1 MYILPEKSRNQK
13 KMLGQFFTPEPVAE
27 YMAQLM
33 DVSRYSGKEIRCLD
47 AGAGSGRLSM
57 ALLSAIFSSMDTF
70 PAAIG
75 LDLYE
80 ADLGLKNTL
89 IENMEKLSLTAKMHG
104 IKFMYHIFFCDYLCS
119 EDTERYDLAI
129 MNPPYK
135 KIGKSEVTG
144 KGFDTILSGQPN
156 LYFLFIEKMLR
167 QLRPDGEFAVICPR
181 SWTSGLYFRKF
192 RRSFLNRTRLKDIF
206 LFVSRNQVFRSE
218 KVLQE
223 TMILHGNKHDYSDE
237 TYSLHLSVGDSV
249 IGSPNWHIQIPY
261 QECIYD
267 RENQFL
273 LLPSNAME
281 LAAIQKFSSVES
293 RVIDHGYQL
302 KTGPVVEF
310 RYSKYLSDEP
320 LPGYRPMLRAE
331 NIRFDTGEI
340 LFPAPSCTKAQYIS
354 RNAPHA
360 LFVKNQNML
369 LFRRF
374 ASKEENRRIQV
385 VTYHRDMFPD
395 LDFLS
400 LENHVSYLVGQ
411 NGHEL
416 TRSELYSLKEMFCS
430 DLYEDFYRA
439 LDGSTQLNNTEFNLL
454 PFSES
459 AS

>member
-1 MYILPEKSRNQK
+1 
-13 KMLGQFFTPEPVAE
+13 MLGQFFTPEPVAE
-27 YMAQLM
+27 YMAQLL
-33 DVSRYSGKEIRCLD
+33 DVSRYPGKKVRCLD
-47 AGAGSGRLSM
+47 AGAGSGRLST
-57 ALLSAIFSSMDTF
+57 ALLSVFFSSANAF
-70 PAAIG
+70 PAAIE

-80 ADLGLKNTL
+80 ADLGLKNSL
-89 IENMEKLSLTAKMHG
+89 IENMEKLSATAKGHG
-104 IKFMYHIFFCDYLCS
+104 IKFTYQVFFCDYLAS
-119 EDTERYDLAI
+119 EDSERYDLAI

-135 KIGKSEVTG
+135 KIGKPDITG
-144 KGFDTILSGQPN
+144 KGFDLILSGQPN
-156 LYFLFIEKMLR
+156 LYFLFMEKMLR

-192 RRSFLNRTRLKDIF
+192 RCSFLNRTKLQDVF
-206 LFVSRNQVFRSE
+206 LFASRNQVFRSE

-237 TYSLHLSVGDSV
+237 THSLNLSVGDSV
-249 IGSPNWHIQIPY
+249 IGSPYWHIQIPY
-261 QECIYD
+261 QECLYD

-273 LLPSNAME
+273 LLPSNDME
-281 LAAIQKFSSVES
+281 LSAIRKLSSVER
-293 RVIDHGYQL
+293 RVVDHGYRL

-310 RYSKYLSDEP
+310 RCSKYLSDEP
-320 LPGYRPMLRAE
+320 LPGYLPMLRAE
-331 NIRFDTGEI
+331 NLRFDTGEI
-340 LFPAPSCTKAQYIS
+340 LFPAHACSKAQYIS
-354 RNAPHA
+354 QNAPKA

-395 LDFLS
+395 LDLLS
-400 LENHVSYLVGQ
+400 LENHVSYLAGG

-416 TRSELYSLKEMFCS
+416 TCSELCYLEKLFRS

-454 PFSES
+454 PFSGS
-459 AS
+459 VS